1 MKSEARTPAISF
13 DAIEEEIQAILSIS
27 DDELT
32 EAERAK
38 VLQYLNELAQA
49 EADKVDRVAY
59 VARHIEGNIDIIKNM
74 IGTLQ
79 AKKKSMENALVR
91 LKARF
96 LESMRTHDIKTIKGS
111 VFTIS
116 RRTTK
121 SVECNATPAELNEFP
136 MSCKRI
142 SITPSLD
149 GIKAELKVG
158 NDLPH
163 CKIIE
168 KESIMIR

>member
-1 MKSEARTPAISF
+1 MKDETKTPAISF
-13 DAIEEEIQAILSIS
+13 DAIEDEIKVILSIS
-27 DDELT
+27 DDELD
-32 EAERAK
+32 ESEKAR

-74 IGTLQ
+74 IGALQ

-96 LESMRTHDIKTIKGS
+96 LNSMQTHDIKKIKGS

-149 GIKAELKVG
+149 GIKAELKAG
-158 NDLPH
+158 KQLPH
-163 CKIIE
+163 CKFIE